1 MVHEGVLTAFVIVT
15 SLAVVIQAAIL
26 FAMFQ
31 ALRQLR
37 QAVIRIDTRIKENFH
52 PLLRSITSV
61 ADAVREPVRVLLSNL
76 ADISGLLRQRSE
88 AADAVAG
95 ELLDRFR
102 VQALHADELLTT
114 TLERAQAAVDTVER
128 GVLAPI
134 RELSALLAGVRRG
147 LEFFVGRRRRPTGER
162 APQEEEMFI

>member
-1 MVHEGVLTAFVIVT
+1 MVHEGVLTVFVIVT

-52 PLLRSITSV
+52 PFLRSITSV

-102 VQALHADELLTT
+102 AQALHADELLTT
-114 TLERAQAAVDTVER
+114 TLEKAQAAVDTVER
-128 GVLAPI
+128 GVLAPV

-147 LEFFVGRRRRPTGER
+147 LEFFLGRRRPRTGER
-162 APQEEEMFI
+162 ARQEEELFI